1 MSVST
6 SFATFTA
13 TTLGKLVIGVVIVLV
28 IATTIGIVLAR
39 TTRSEA
45 GKKTVANLNARI
57 RAWWIMVAVFAIAI
71 GTGGI
76 GSIVLFGLMSF
87 FALREFITLT
97 PTALPQLPATMR
109 LEGLSDGP
117 AISTGPSFPPTAALV
132 LPNDRNGW
140 AEVAVNGTKV
150 GVIGPLTVGA
160 IHNVR
165 SGTYSVTMTYSDG
178 FTDALSLSTS
188 HLEGPL
194 VPGGPG
200 ARVAL
205 GETVDPQVG
214 PPPPATPTM
223 RRVEAVETSPEPKV
237 LTPAPA
243 PAPDAAETKPP
254 TPPTPD
260 TKGAPTPPVPPVV
273 K

>member
-1 MSVST
+1 VLST
-6 SFATFTA
+6 LPLLIVLGAAQASSTALRPEVFPVNPALTWLGIENFRKLYVDPATFA
-13 TTLGKLVIGVVIVLV
+13 K
-28 IATTIGIVLAR
+28 
-39 TTRSEA
+39 
-45 GKKTVANLNARI
+45 
-57 RAWWIMVAVFAIAI
+57 
-71 GTGGI
+71 
-76 GSIVLFGLMSF
+76 
-87 FALREFITLT
+87 TLT
-97 PTALPQLPATMR
+97 PTALPQLPATIR

-132 LPNDRNGW
+132 LPNERNGW
-140 AEVAVNGTKV
+140 AEVAVNGTRV

-160 IHNVR
+160 IHNVK
-165 SGTYSVTMTYSDG
+165 SGTYSVTMTYADG

-205 GETVDPQVG
+205 GETVEPQPG
-214 PPPPATPTM
+214 PSAAAAPTM
-223 RRVEAVETSPEPKV
+223 RRVEPAETTPDVVP

-243 PAPDAAETKPP
+243 PAETPRV
-254 TPPTPD
+254 TPVT
-260 TKGAPTPPVPPVV
+260 PPVV